1 MIQKLKTFLLNL
13 TSTRAAGMYLLLF
26 AIAIGAATFVE
37 NDFGT
42 SSAQAVI
49 FKSWWFELL
58 LVLFGATIAVNV
70 WRFKMVKQKKWATI
84 CFHLSILIILAGAAV
99 TRYFGT
105 EGMMHIREGE
115 TSNRFLSAE
124 SFLKFKVLKDGKTYS
139 FDEPTYFSSLGRNK
153 FNNSYQIGNSLIEVN
168 LDGFIPNPKEK
179 AEEVANGAPMIKVVV
194 AGAGGREEYFVKQGD
209 KATINGVNFNFSPET
224 IANAFNVM
232 LVGDSLTFVTDQP
245 VSQMVMATQTLD
257 TLAGNAAHPLRLR
270 SMYNLGG
277 AGFVIGEFIK
287 SGKVSVQSD
296 SPKVKNE
303 SAMGLNLSVSVN
315 GKNQKTMV
323 TGYKGDEGEP
333 QILDFGTE
341 QIAISYGAQIVEL
354 PFSLKCRDFILEKYP
369 GTENP
374 SSYASEVTLIDP
386 QNSINQEQRIFMN
399 NILEHGGY
407 RFFQSSFDQD
417 ELGTYLSV
425 NHDFWG
431 TWISY
436 IGYVLLTIG
445 LIMTFFA
452 KNSRFSSLLGRLK
465 EYEPQV
471 KSFVIIGFLFF
482 FQNNSF
488 SQANSN
494 ISKEHAAEF
503 GKLLVQDHN
512 GRIKPANTFTSELLR
527 KISRKDTYEGLTSD
541 QVYLSM
547 MNAPADW
554 HSIPIIQV
562 PKHPQIA
569 GLLKSEETMLGY
581 RSFFDEAG
589 NYILEEKVREAQAM
603 MPKDQGT
610 FEKAVI
616 KLDEKVNI
624 VNMIFAGTLLKIFP
638 LPADPSNTW
647 LAPSEAGHSHG
658 TATLP
663 DEANSLYMSYLK
675 AVNEG
680 SKGGNF
686 EAANTALGQ
695 IKLYQNANGTAVIP
709 AEAKQKAELLLNKL
723 DVFSRLRNYYGL
735 LCLVFIS
742 GFLFLVGKKQK
753 PRKMDKIRLLCHGF
767 GLCFSYYWLRFALV
781 REWVVHLGAT
791 VMNL

>member
-70 WRFKMVKQKKWATI
+70 WRFKMFKQKKWATI
-84 CFHLSILIILAGAAV
+84 CFHLSILIILLGAAV

-105 EGMMHIREGE
+105 EGMMHIREGD

-153 FNNSYQIGNSLIEVN
+153 FNNSYQIGNSLIEVK

-224 IANAFNVM
+224 IPNAFNVM
-232 LVGDSLTFVTDQP
+232 LTGDSLTFVTDQS

-257 TLAGNAAHPLRLR
+257 TLAGNTAHPLRLR

-323 TGYKGDEGEP
+323 TGYKGDEGQP

-374 SSYASEVTLIDP
+374 SSYASEVTLIDL
-386 QNSINQEQRIFMN
+386 QN
-399 NILEHGGY
+399 
-407 RFFQSSFDQD
+407 
-417 ELGTYLSV
+417 
-425 NHDFWG
+425 
-431 TWISY
+431 
-436 IGYVLLTIG
+436 
-445 LIMTFFA
+445 
-452 KNSRFSSLLGRLK
+452 
-465 EYEPQV
+465 
-471 KSFVIIGFLFF
+471 
-482 FQNNSF
+482 
-488 SQANSN
+488 
-494 ISKEHAAEF
+494 
-503 GKLLVQDHN
+503 
-512 GRIKPANTFTSELLR
+512 
-527 KISRKDTYEGLTSD
+527 
-541 QVYLSM
+541 
-547 MNAPADW
+547 
-554 HSIPIIQV
+554 
-562 PKHPQIA
+562 
-569 GLLKSEETMLGY
+569 
-581 RSFFDEAG
+581 
-589 NYILEEKVREAQAM
+589 
-603 MPKDQGT
+603 
-610 FEKAVI
+610 
-616 KLDEKVNI
+616 
-624 VNMIFAGTLLKIFP
+624 
-638 LPADPSNTW
+638 
-647 LAPSEAGHSHG
+647 
-658 TATLP
+658 
-663 DEANSLYMSYLK
+663 
-675 AVNEG
+675 
-680 SKGGNF
+680 
-686 EAANTALGQ
+686 
-695 IKLYQNANGTAVIP
+695 
-709 AEAKQKAELLLNKL
+709 
-723 DVFSRLRNYYGL
+723 
-735 LCLVFIS
+735 
-742 GFLFLVGKKQK
+742 
-753 PRKMDKIRLLCHGF
+753 
-767 GLCFSYYWLRFALV
+767 
-781 REWVVHLGAT
+781 
-791 VMNL
+791 